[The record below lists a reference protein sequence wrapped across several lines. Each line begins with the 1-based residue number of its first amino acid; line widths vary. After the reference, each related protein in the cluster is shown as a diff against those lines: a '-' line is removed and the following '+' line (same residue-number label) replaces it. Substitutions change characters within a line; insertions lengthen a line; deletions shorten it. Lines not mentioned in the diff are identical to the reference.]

1 MSPDSIVLGFD
12 TSGEYCAVALARNGR
27 VESSIKEPMKRGQAE
42 KLFGLIFDTLARSK
56 ASFDDLDAVG
66 VGIGP
71 GSFTG
76 TRVSVAAARGISMSA
91 GVPAIGVSRFDAL
104 ACGTSGAVLASV
116 KLRNCD
122 YLLKPSTS
130 EEFVQLNWSD
140 MHEFTG
146 FEGVVIG
153 DDAERISK
161 KLNIRHAA
169 PAFEIAEA
177 VSLVAARSDSRSAQ
191 RPAPLYVRPF
201 AASPPD
207 AAATTAVD

>member
-1 MSPDSIVLGFD
+1 MPDSIILAFD

-27 VESSIKEPMKRGQAE
+27 VESSVTEPMKRGQSE
-42 KLFGLIFDTLARSK
+42 KLFGLIFDALARSE
-56 ASFDDLDAVG
+56 ANFDDLDAVG

-116 KLRNCD
+116 RLRNRD

-130 EEFVQLNWSD
+130 EEFVHINWSD
-140 MHEFTG
+140 MHEFAN

-153 DDAERISK
+153 DDAELISK

-177 VSLVAARSDSRSAQ
+177 ISLVAARRDSRSAQ

-201 AASPPD
+201 AVSPPD
-207 AAATTAVD
+207 ATATAAVD